1 MRSALYNFMVVA
13 IALVLFVP
21 ASRMLRR
28 PPQGINA
35 NLKNIILDPAT
46 VERFR
51 QLGRFKPGRLFEY
64 FLINSCHLRPI
75 TNRSVGL
82 NRSVRLNL
90 RLLVDNR
97 WAGSILLANEC

>member
-1 MRSALYNFMVVA
+1 MVVA

-51 QLGRFKPGRLFEY
+51 QLGRFKPGTVIRVLPNQ
-64 FLINSCHLRPI
+64 LVPRPPNHESI
-75 TNRSVGL
+75 RWVKSV
-82 NRSVRLNL
+82 S
-90 RLLVDNR
+90 
-97 WAGSILLANEC
+97 